1 VPEVRKTVTVVF
13 TDVAGS
19 TALGEQLDP
28 ESLRRVL
35 SRYFEEM
42 RAVVERHG
50 GTVEKFIGDA
60 VMAVFGIPVLH
71 EDDALRAVRAAVEM
85 RGALATLN
93 EELEQ
98 DWGARLQIRTGVNTG
113 EVMAGDF
120 SAGQA
125 MVTGDAVNVAARLE
139 QAARPDEILIGEETH
154 RLVRHAIRVE
164 PVEPLDLKGKAKR
177 VSAVRLIEV
186 SSGAPAFLRRL
197 DSPLVGRDD
206 ELDVLRTAFDGA
218 ASGPACRVVTV
229 VGEAGMGKSRLVN
242 ELIDG
247 LGDRAT
253 VLQGRCLPYGE
264 GLTFWPVAEAVKSAA
279 GVDEADSPDEAIS
292 RIRELLEGVEDAN
305 LILDRVSAAIGLAPA
320 GGSDIRETF
329 WAVRRLLE
337 SLATDRPIVFVIDD
351 IHWAEPA
358 LLDLIQYLQG
368 FSTGHPLLLVCTAR
382 PEVRE
387 ARPDWGTSGQVI
399 SLGPLSNEGSETLIE
414 NLLGRAG
421 LAGEVRDRITQAAEG
436 NPLFVEEMLRMLID
450 EGLLARDDGHWV
462 PQGDISKAAVPGT
475 IQALLSARLDRLGS
489 EERTVIQGASVVGK
503 VFYWGAVVELSPEE
517 QRSAVGGHLQTLL
530 RKELIIPDR
539 SSFAGED
546 AFRFSHI
553 LIRDA
558 AYESTPKQA
567 RAALHEGFARWL
579 QRVAGDR
586 ITEYEEIVGHHLEQ
600 AHRYRKELGPLDERG
615 RDLAREAARWLA
627 SSGKRAFARS
637 DMAAAA
643 HLFERAAAL
652 MPADD
657 LSRLEMLV
665 DLTVALRDSGRL
677 DRAIAVL
684 DEVEEAAS
692 ATGDERLAAHA
703 AVVRFRVRLMT
714 DPEVK
719 LDDALAQAEHAVT
732 VFERVGDERGLA
744 RAWNLIAWAHG
755 YRGRAAPRE
764 KALERAFEHAR
775 RAGDRQEEIESLSNM
790 TSPVAYGPVEASKGL
805 QRLEEIRE
813 RAGEDH
819 FVEASVFWAR
829 SILLAIQGR
838 AEEGRRQ
845 SERAIRLHE
854 DLGQIVNAATVKWEF
869 CQQDIWTDPDSAER
883 ELRWCVDTLER
894 LGETGYLSTAA
905 AILADAIYLQG
916 QYEEAERFTRM
927 SEETS
932 GPDDLVSQ
940 AGWRRVR
947 AKILARRGQV
957 EAAVALA
964 KEAVAISQPS
974 DYPSY
979 KGEPLMDLA
988 EVLRLAGRTVQAEE
1002 AAKKALSLF
1011 EQKGNVVSAH
1021 RARALIADL
1030 TLPAG
1035 GASP

>member
-1 VPEVRKTVTVVF
+1 
-13 TDVAGS
+13 
-19 TALGEQLDP
+19 
-28 ESLRRVL
+28 
-35 SRYFEEM
+35 
-42 RAVVERHG
+42 
-50 GTVEKFIGDA
+50 
-60 VMAVFGIPVLH
+60 
-71 EDDALRAVRAAVEM
+71 
-85 RGALATLN
+85 
-93 EELEQ
+93 
-98 DWGARLQIRTGVNTG
+98 
-113 EVMAGDF
+113 
-120 SAGQA
+120 
-125 MVTGDAVNVAARLE
+125 
-139 QAARPDEILIGEETH
+139 
-154 RLVRHAIRVE
+154 
-164 PVEPLDLKGKAKR
+164 
-177 VSAVRLIEV
+177 
-186 SSGAPAFLRRL
+186 
-197 DSPLVGRDD
+197 
-206 ELDVLRTAFDGA
+206 
-218 ASGPACRVVTV
+218 
-229 VGEAGMGKSRLVN
+229 
-242 ELIDG
+242 
-247 LGDRAT
+247 

-292 RIRELLEGVEDAN
+292 RIRELLEGVDDAN

-337 SLATDRPIVFVIDD
+337 SLAADRPIVFVIDD

-358 LLDLIQYLQG
+358 LLDLVQYLQG

-387 ARPDWGTSGQVI
+387 ARPDWGTAGQVI

-421 LAGEVRDRITQAAEG
+421 LAGEVRDRITQTAEG

-450 EGLLARDDGHWV
+450 KGLLARDDGQWV

-567 RAALHEGFARWL
+567 RAGLHEGFARWL

-615 RDLAREAARWLA
+615 RDLAQEAARWLA
-627 SSGKRAFARS
+627 SSGRRAFARS

-665 DLTVALRDSGRL
+665 DLTMALRDSGRL
-677 DRAIAVL
+677 DRGIAVL

-692 ATGDERLAAHA
+692 ATSNERLAAHA
-703 AVVRFRVRLMT
+703 ALVRFRIRLMT

-719 LDDALAQAEHAVT
+719 LDDL
-732 VFERVGDERGLA
+732 LA
-744 RAWNLIAWAHG
+744 R
-755 YRGRAAPRE
+755 P
-764 KALERAFEHAR
+764 
-775 RAGDRQEEIESLSNM
+775 SM
-790 TSPVAYGPVEASKGL
+790 PSPCSSGS
-805 QRLEEIRE
+805 
-813 RAGEDH
+813 
-819 FVEASVFWAR
+819 
-829 SILLAIQGR
+829 
-838 AEEGRRQ
+838 
-845 SERAIRLHE
+845 
-854 DLGQIVNAATVKWEF
+854 
-869 CQQDIWTDPDSAER
+869 
-883 ELRWCVDTLER
+883 
-894 LGETGYLSTAA
+894 
-905 AILADAIYLQG
+905 
-916 QYEEAERFTRM
+916 
-927 SEETS
+927 ETS
-932 GPDDLVSQ
+932 
-940 AGWRRVR
+940 A
-947 AKILARRGQV
+947 
-957 EAAVALA
+957 
-964 KEAVAISQPS
+964 
-974 DYPSY
+974 
-979 KGEPLMDLA
+979 
-988 EVLRLAGRTVQAEE
+988 
-1002 AAKKALSLF
+1002 
-1011 EQKGNVVSAH
+1011 
-1021 RARALIADL
+1021 
-1030 TLPAG
+1030 
-1035 GASP
+1035 ASPEPGT